1 MILGAMVDLGVDIK
15 SIENGLE
22 QLGLKGYSL
31 RSKKI
36 KRGLI
41 SGTKVSVSIAKS
53 VQHHSSYSHIKKLI
67 QSSRLSGSIKD
78 RSLKILKSL
87 GKAEA
92 EIHGTSLSKVHFHE
106 VGAIDS
112 IVDIVG
118 GVIAIDLINV
128 NRIYVSPLNTGEGRV
143 TCKHGVLPV
152 PAPATLKL
160 LKGVPCFSSGVEME
174 LTTPTG
180 AAILST
186 IADGFGSMPS
196 MKITD
201 SGYGAGSHIVKEL
214 PNLLRVILGET
225 GIPDSSGDMIMIE
238 ANIDDMNPELFEY
251 VMERLFEAGA
261 VDVFFTPIMMKKNR
275 SAITISVLTSR
286 EYHDAATEILLIET
300 TTFGVRFYEVSRE
313 VLERKAVMIK
323 TRYGKASVNVGK
335 RNGKQIQ
342 LSPEYDDCKKIAQ
355 KRNLPIKKIYE
366 EVLSVARGKGV

>member
-1 MILGAMVDLGVDIK
+1 
-15 SIENGLE
+15 
-22 QLGLKGYSL
+22 
-31 RSKKI
+31 
-36 KRGLI
+36 
-41 SGTKVSVSIAKS
+41 
-53 VQHHSSYSHIKKLI
+53 
-67 QSSRLSGSIKD
+67 
-78 RSLKILKSL
+78 
-87 GKAEA
+87 
-92 EIHGTSLSKVHFHE
+92 
-106 VGAIDS
+106 
-112 IVDIVG
+112 
-118 GVIAIDLINV
+118 
-128 NRIYVSPLNTGEGRV
+128 
-143 TCKHGVLPV
+143 
-152 PAPATLKL
+152 
-160 LKGVPCFSSGVEME
+160 ME

>member
-1 MILGAMVDLGVDIK
+1 M
-15 SIENGLE
+15 
-22 QLGLKGYSL
+22 
-31 RSKKI
+31 
-36 KRGLI
+36 
-41 SGTKVSVSIAKS
+41 
-53 VQHHSSYSHIKKLI
+53 
-67 QSSRLSGSIKD
+67 LSPKIKD
-78 RSLKILKSL
+78 RSLKILMRL

-118 GVIAIDLINV
+118 GVIALDLLDV
-128 NRIYVSPLNTGEGRV
+128 DRILVSPLNTGEGTV
-143 TCKHGVLPV
+143 ICKHGVLPV

-160 LKGVPCFSSGVEME
+160 LKGVPCFSSGVRKE

-186 IADGFGSMPS
+186 LADGFGSMPA

-214 PNLLRVILGET
+214 PNLLRVVLGET
-225 GIPDSSGDMIMIE
+225 DIPNPSGDMVMIE

-251 VMERLFEAGA
+251 VMERLLEVGA

-275 SAITISVLTSR
+275 SATTISVLTSR
-286 EYHDAATEILLIET
+286 ENHNAATEILLIET

-313 VLERKAVMIK
+313 VLERETVLIK
-323 TRYGKASVNVGK
+323 TPYGKANVNIGK
-335 RNGKQIQ
+335 RNGKQVQ
-342 LSPEYDDCKKIAQ
+342 LSPEYDDCKKIAR
-355 KRNLPIKKIYE
+355 KRNIPIKKIYE
-366 EVLSVARGKGV
+366 EVLNAAREINI